1 MIVRL
6 YKCRSICQCRQIGL
20 ASHQLPWLI
29 DECLKIAMHFEEKH
43 PVFGVGKSV
52 HAFLLAEQ
60 TSCPQLIK
68 PSERTHGIQ
77 EEWEFPFS
85 FHIVSLCGSQL

>member
-1 MIVRL
+1 MDS
-6 YKCRSICQCRQIGL
+6 CF
-20 ASHQLPWLI
+20 
-29 DECLKIAMHFEEKH
+29 KIAMYFEEKH
-43 PVFGVGKSV
+43 PVFSAGKSV

-68 PSERTHGIQ
+68 PSESTHGIQ
-77 EEWEFPFS
+77 EEREFPFS